1 MGSPRVTLPKAAKG
15 EPATFAYT
23 PSFEGFN
30 GVAAACRVMP
40 AVAAEPRTQQH
51 LVKANE
57 RDEKGLHH
65 GIRSRA
71 MTRDNAT
78 APPHTKICW
87 SRSEMPKARIRL
99 AVASKMATIKSCPNS
114 TPRLKRNSPPMNP
127 AVSSLEILKKELNP
141 RPWIKPKAVAM
152 RYAQR

>member
-1 MGSPRVTLPKAAKG
+1 MGSPRVTLPEAAKG
-15 EPATFAYT
+15 EPA
-23 PSFEGFN
+23 SFPNSPNFQSFN
-30 GVAAACRVMP
+30 GVAAACRIMP
-40 AVAAEPRTQQH
+40 AVAAQPGAQKH
-51 LVKANE
+51 LIKANE
-57 RDEKGLHH
+57 RDEQGLHQ

-114 TPRLKRNSPPMNP
+114 TPRLKRNRPPMNP

-152 RYAQR
+152 RYVQR